1 MLDMRVIQDSLDN
14 LEEKNDFIQNQLTQ
28 IKTSII
34 EFNPSDIEELKFDEV
49 QSLEGARA
57 CLSAFFT
64 ILLDTNVYKQELEAQ
79 NQQQIAIL
87 EGLNMQLEEMK
98 NVLQA
103 NELTFQTNLEQLN
116 KEYADKEELLIK
128 IIMENGDID
137 MENLMLTL
145 QNKQLPPVLGG

>member
-14 LEEKNDFIQNQLTQ
+14 LEEKNDFIQNQLTH

-145 QNKQLPPVLGG
+145 QNKQLPPVFGG

>member
-1 MLDMRVIQDSLDN
+1 MRVIQDSLDN

-98 NVLQA
+98 NVL
-103 NELTFQTNLEQLN
+103 
-116 KEYADKEELLIK
+116 
-128 IIMENGDID
+128 
-137 MENLMLTL
+137 
-145 QNKQLPPVLGG
+145 

>member
-14 LEEKNDFIQNQLTQ
+14 LEEKNDFIQNQLTH